1 MLLNLNIVSPPA
13 AEHSNSALRLRRS
26 ALLILALV
34 LGAPAAAAAAGR
46 VTVVQTTANLHD
58 ALTVKAP
65 QAFVA
70 RRAPGS
76 VVIRVDPSI
85 RYQRIAGFGAAMT
98 DTSAWLLYDE
108 LTPEW
113 RAATINDLFGPGG
126 IGLNFVRIP
135 MAASDYTVASNPY
148 SYDDLPSTGTDP
160 SMADFSISHD
170 EAYIIPALK
179 QVLAANPNVFTLATP
194 WSPPPWM
201 KANDAFDNVG
211 LAGSVLPQY
220 YAALARYFVKFIEDY
235 QAQGVPIDAIT
246 PMNEPNSASTW
257 PGATLTAAADAT
269 FMPQYLAP
277 ALAAAGLHPAILGDD
292 DTELADAQAL
302 LAGSAASTVGGI
314 AFHCY
319 QGMGQMS
326 VLHQQYPSEN
336 IVVSE
341 CAPQIAPYAT
351 AEVPIDATRNWASAV
366 QLWNLALDPSG
377 GPHGTIWGCPGC
389 SGLVTVNEPTHTMLF
404 GLGYFQYGQTTKY
417 VQPGAVRIFS
427 TRIVSDGFG
436 VTPGVDD
443 VAFVNPDGSKVLV
456 AYNSRARGARL
467 AVRWGR
473 RFVNWTLPGHGTVTL
488 IWH

>member
-1 MLLNLNIVSPPA
+1 MT
-13 AEHSNSALRLRRS
+13 
-26 ALLILALV
+26 LLILALALV
-34 LGAPAAAAAAGR
+34 APAAAGAAAS

-70 RRAPGS
+70 RRARGS

-98 DTSAWLLYDE
+98 DSSAWLLYDE

-113 RAATINDLFGPGG
+113 RAATINDLFGAGG
-126 IGLNFVRIP
+126 IGLNFIRIP
-135 MAASDYTVASNPY
+135 MAASDYTVSAGPY
-148 SYDDLPSTGTDP
+148 SYDDVPAGQTDP
-160 SMADFSISHD
+160 ALASFSIAHD
-170 EAYIIPALK
+170 QAYIIPALK
-179 QVLAANPNVFTLATP
+179 QVLAANPNALTLATP
-194 WSPPPWM
+194 WSPPSWM
-201 KANDAFDNVG
+201 KANGTFDN
-211 LAGSVLPQY
+211 LAFNGTVLPRFY
-220 YAALARYFVKFIEDY
+220 PALAQYFVKFIEAY
-235 QAQGVPIDAIT
+235 HAAGVPIDSVT
-246 PMNEPNSASTW
+246 PMNEPNSASPW
-257 PGATLTAAADAT
+257 PSSALTAADAAT
-269 FMPQYLAP
+269 FVPQYLAP
-277 ALAAAGLHPAILGDD
+277 ALDAAGLHPTILGDD
-292 DTELADAQAL
+292 DTEVADAQAL
-302 LAGSAASTVGGI
+302 LSGPAAPALGGI

-326 VLHQQYPSEN
+326 ALHVQYPAEN
-336 IVVSE
+336 IILSE
-341 CAPQIAPYAT
+341 CAPEIAPYAT

-366 QLWNLALDPSG
+366 QLWNLALDASG
-377 GPHGTIWGCPGC
+377 GPHGAIWGCPGC
-389 SGLVTVNEPTHTMLF
+389 TGLVTVNEPTRTPAF

-427 TRIVSDGFG
+427 TRLVSDGYG

-456 AYNSRARGARL
+456 AYNSRGRAARL
-467 AVRWGR
+467 AVRWGS